1 MRRYSKQTIKWRN
14 VLVVVFVLLIVAG
27 LGYYLFAHRGGGDAA
42 PAGRAGGMR
51 MGMGGPTAVHGGVA
65 RQADVPV
72 TLSAL
77 GTVVANA
84 SVTVTSRVDGQL
96 LKVYFTEGQKVEQGQ
111 LLAQI
116 DPRSYQASLAQ
127 YQGSLAQNQ
136 ALLKSAQLTLARYQK
151 LYAQDSL
158 SRQDLE
164 SQTATVGQYA
174 GAIKSYQAQI
184 DAAKLDLEYAR
195 ITAPVSGRVG
205 LRLVDPGN
213 MVHSS
218 DTTGIV
224 TITQT
229 QPIAVTFSVPQANL
243 PTLLQ
248 ALHHG
253 QTLPATALDQDGTTV
268 LAEGEL
274 NFISNEID
282 SDTGSIKLK
291 AMFANNDEKLYP
303 NQFVNVRLQTNVL
316 KDATVIPAQA
326 LQLSSDGDFVY
337 VIKPDNSVERR
348 QVKAGP
354 SFGTSLQAVLT
365 GVSPGERVVTEGID
379 RLSNGAKVTIV
390 SDNDSGGGSAV
401 ESGAPGSATR
411 VKGSA
416 GTTNSGA
423 TGGNGNAGP
432 ADGTTGENGTAQGG
446 SSHSTGSA
454 ATQRAST
461 TGGND
466 GAAQ

>member
-1 MRRYSKQTIKWRN
+1 MIRHSQQKVRWRN
-14 VLVVVFVLLIVAG
+14 VFLLIIILVLIAG
-27 LGYYLFAHRGGGDAA
+27 VIYSLFGRR
-42 PAGRAGGMR
+42 PAGNSKAMPPG
-51 MGMGGPTAVHGGVA
+51 MGMGAATAVHAGVA
-65 RQADVPV
+65 KQADVPV

-96 LKVYFTEGQKVEQGQ
+96 TQVYFTEGQKIEKGQ

-116 DPRSYQASLAQ
+116 DARGYQATLEQ
-127 YQGSLAQNQ
+127 YQGELAQNQ
-136 ALLKSAQLTLARYQK
+136 ALLKSAQLTLARYKK

-158 SRQDLE
+158 ARQDLD
-164 SQTATVGQYA
+164 SQTATVGQYL
-174 GAIKSYQAQI
+174 GTIKANQAQI
-184 DAAKLDLEYAR
+184 NAARLDLDYAR

-243 PTLLQ
+243 QTLLK
-248 ALHHG
+248 ALHQG
-253 QTLPATALDQDGTTV
+253 RSLPATAIDQDGSSV
-268 LAEGEL
+268 LEQGSL

-291 AMFANNDEKLYP
+291 ALFANQDEKLYP
-303 NQFVNVRLQTNVL
+303 NQFVNIRLQTGIL
-316 KDATVIPAQA
+316 QGSTIIPAQA

-337 VIKPDNSVERR
+337 IIKADNSVERR

-354 SFGTSLQAVLT
+354 TFGKGFQAILS
-365 GVSPGERVVTEGID
+365 GVSVGERVVTTGID
-379 RLSNGAKVTIV
+379 RLNTGSKVQV
-390 SDNDSGGGSAV
+390 VNDPSDDTVA
-401 ESGAPGSATR
+401 AA
-411 VKGSA
+411 
-416 GTTNSGA
+416 
-423 TGGNGNAGP
+423 
-432 ADGTTGENGTAQGG
+432 TAQ
-446 SSHSTGSA
+446 
-454 ATQRAST
+454 
-461 TGGND
+461 
-466 GAAQ
+466 